1 MAKILVTPRSF
12 AKFNREEVETLL
24 GSHNIEIINNPHG
37 RILSED
43 EMIEAVRDIDGLIV
57 GVDPVTKAVID
68 AAPHLKTIA
77 KYGVGTDNIDV
88 DYATSRG
95 INVSITANANSN
107 AVADYTFALLLDVAR
122 NVTTINNRAKSGDWN
137 KITSLDVFG
146 KKIGVIGLGAIGKG
160 VVSRS
165 KGFNME
171 IYGYDLY
178 EDKEYNEL
186 NGVKFTDIDTI
197 VKECDFIT
205 LHLPLTESTKNLLNA
220 ENLKNAKENLI
231 IVNTARG
238 GLIDEEVLYDLLS
251 SGKIYGLGIDAFEI
265 EPPESSPLLTLE
277 NVVVGSHTAA
287 GSEDATNTMTLMAVQ
302 NIIRDMEDKL

>member
-1 MAKILVTPRSF
+1 MTKILVTPRSF
-12 AKFNREEVETLL
+12 AKFNREEVNTLL
-24 GSHNIEIINNPHG
+24 GSHDIDIVNNPFG
-37 RILSED
+37 RILTEQ
-43 EMIEAVRDIDGLIV
+43 EMVEAVREVDGLIV
-57 GVDPVTKAVID
+57 GVDPVTKQVID

-88 DYATSRG
+88 DYAHSLG
-95 INVSITANANSN
+95 IKVSITANANSN

-122 NVTTINNRAKSGDWN
+122 NVTHNNNRAKSGDWN
-137 KITSLDVFG
+137 KVTSLDVFG

-171 IYGYDLY
+171 VYGYDLY
-178 EDKEYNEL
+178 EDEAYNQL
-186 NGVKFTDIDTI
+186 HDIKFTDIDTI
-197 VKECDFIT
+197 IRECDFIT
-205 LHLPLTESTKNLLNA
+205 LHLPLTESTKNLLNG
-220 ENLKNAKENLI
+220 ENLKNAKNSLI

-238 GLIDEEVLYDLLS
+238 GLIDEDVIFDLLS
-251 SGKIYGLGIDAFEI
+251 TGKIYGLGIDAFEI
-265 EPPESSPLLTLE
+265 EPPESSPLLTLD

-302 NIIRDMEDKL
+302 NIIRDLEENE

>member
-1 MAKILVTPRSF
+1 MTKILVTPRSF
-12 AKFNREEVETLL
+12 AKFNREEVDTLL
-24 GSHNIEIINNPHG
+24 GSHDIDIVNNPYG
-37 RILSED
+37 RILTEQ
-43 EMIEAVRDIDGLIV
+43 EMVEAVREVDGLIV
-57 GVDPVTKAVID
+57 GVDPVTKQVID

-88 DYATSRG
+88 DYAHSLG
-95 INVSITANANSN
+95 IKVSITANANSN

-122 NVTTINNRAKSGDWN
+122 NVTHNNNRAKSGDWN
-137 KITSLDVFG
+137 KVTSLDVFG

-171 IYGYDLY
+171 VYGYDLY
-178 EDKEYNEL
+178 EDETYNQL
-186 NGVKFTDIDTI
+186 HDIKFTDIDTI
-197 VKECDFIT
+197 IRECDFIT
-205 LHLPLTESTKNLLNA
+205 LHLPLTESTKNLLNG
-220 ENLKNAKENLI
+220 ENLKNAKNSLI

-238 GLIDEEVLYDLLS
+238 GLIDEDVIFDLLS
-251 SGKIYGLGIDAFEI
+251 TGKIYGLGIDAFEI
-265 EPPESSPLLTLE
+265 EPPESSPLLTLD

-302 NIIRDMEDKL
+302 NIIRDLEENE

>member
-1 MAKILVTPRSF
+1 MTKILVTPRSF
-12 AKFNREEVETLL
+12 AKFNREEVNTLL
-24 GSHNIEIINNPHG
+24 GSHDIDIVNNPYG
-37 RILSED
+37 RILTEQ
-43 EMIEAVRDIDGLIV
+43 EMVEAVREVDGLIV
-57 GVDPVTKAVID
+57 GVDPVTKQVID

-88 DYATSRG
+88 DYAHSLG
-95 INVSITANANSN
+95 IKVSITANANSN

-122 NVTTINNRAKSGDWN
+122 NVTHNNNRAKSGDWN
-137 KITSLDVFG
+137 KVTSLDVFG

-171 IYGYDLY
+171 VYGYDLY
-178 EDKEYNEL
+178 EDETYNQL
-186 NGVKFTDIDTI
+186 HDIKFTDIDTI
-197 VKECDFIT
+197 IRECDFIT
-205 LHLPLTESTKNLLNA
+205 LHLPLTESTKNLLNG
-220 ENLKNAKENLI
+220 ENLKNAKNSLI

-238 GLIDEEVLYDLLS
+238 GLIDEDAIFDLLS
-251 SGKIYGLGIDAFEI
+251 TGKIYGLGIDAFEI
-265 EPPESSPLLTLE
+265 EPPESSPLLTLD

-302 NIIRDMEDKL
+302 NIIRDLEENE

>member
-1 MAKILVTPRSF
+1 MTKILVTPRSF
-12 AKFNREEVETLL
+12 AKFNREEVDTLL
-24 GSHNIEIINNPHG
+24 GSHDIDIVNNPYG
-37 RILSED
+37 RILTEQ
-43 EMIEAVRDIDGLIV
+43 EMVEAVREVDGLIV
-57 GVDPVTKAVID
+57 GVDPVTKQVID

-88 DYATSRG
+88 DYAHSLG
-95 INVSITANANSN
+95 IKVSITANANSN

-122 NVTTINNRAKSGDWN
+122 NVTHNNNRAKSGDWN
-137 KITSLDVFG
+137 KVTSLDVFG

-171 IYGYDLY
+171 VYGYDLY
-178 EDKEYNEL
+178 EDEAYNQL
-186 NGVKFTDIDTI
+186 HDIKFTDIDTI
-197 VKECDFIT
+197 IRECDFIT
-205 LHLPLTESTKNLLNA
+205 LHLPLTESTKNLLNG
-220 ENLKNAKENLI
+220 ENLKNAKNSLI

-238 GLIDEEVLYDLLS
+238 GLIDEDVIFDLLS
-251 SGKIYGLGIDAFEI
+251 TGKIYGLGIDAFEI
-265 EPPESSPLLTLE
+265 EPPESSPLLTLD

-302 NIIRDMEDKL
+302 NIIRDLEENE

>member
-1 MAKILVTPRSF
+1 MTKILVTPRSF
-12 AKFNREEVETLL
+12 AKFNREEVNTLL
-24 GSHNIEIINNPHG
+24 GSHDIDIVNNPYG
-37 RILSED
+37 RILTEQ
-43 EMIEAVRDIDGLIV
+43 EMVEAVREVDGLIV
-57 GVDPVTKAVID
+57 GVDPVTKQVID

-88 DYATSRG
+88 DYAHSLG
-95 INVSITANANSN
+95 IKVSITANANSN

-122 NVTTINNRAKSGDWN
+122 NVTHNNNRAKSGDWN
-137 KITSLDVFG
+137 KVTSLDVFG

-171 IYGYDLY
+171 VYGYDLY
-178 EDKEYNEL
+178 EDETYNQL
-186 NGVKFTDIDTI
+186 HDIKFTDIDTI
-197 VKECDFIT
+197 IRECDFIT
-205 LHLPLTESTKNLLNA
+205 LHLPLTESTKNLLNG
-220 ENLKNAKENLI
+220 ENLKNAKNSLI

-238 GLIDEEVLYDLLS
+238 GLIDEDVIFDLLS
-251 SGKIYGLGIDAFEI
+251 TGKIYGLGIDAFEI
-265 EPPESSPLLTLE
+265 EPPESSPLLTLD

-302 NIIRDMEDKL
+302 NIIRDLEENE